1 LLKLIR
7 RVASPKARLLQR
19 SLSCDAAQVQGS
31 LFARNFFGRITAIG
45 NGEVSGGRRCSWES
59 AEGSE
64 CSRRSLQLRLIQN
77 LPSVQC
83 ASVGVSVAATGT
95 DLITGFGASLSFP
108 SGHAM
113 LSAITY
119 LTLGALL
126 ARAQSRW
133 RIKIFILFTGVL
145 ITPLIGLSRVYLG
158 VHWPTDVLAGWTI
171 GSIWALVLW
180 LVAETVPIKGRPC

>member
-1 LLKLIR
+1 MQQAIPAAPLN
-7 RVASPKARLLQR
+7 PK
-19 SLSCDAAQVQGS
+19 
-31 LFARNFFGRITAIG
+31 FA
-45 NGEVSGGRRCSWES
+45 E
-59 AEGSE
+59 
-64 CSRRSLQLRLIQN
+64 
-77 LPSVQC
+77 SVQC

-95 DLITGFGASLSFP
+95 DLITVHRGGFGASLSFP

-145 ITPLIGLSRVYLG
+145 ITLLIGLSRVYLG